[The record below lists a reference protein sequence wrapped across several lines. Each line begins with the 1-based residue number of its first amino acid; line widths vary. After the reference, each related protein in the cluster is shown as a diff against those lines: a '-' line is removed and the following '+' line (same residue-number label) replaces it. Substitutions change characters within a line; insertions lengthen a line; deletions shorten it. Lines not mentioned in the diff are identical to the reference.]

1 MPGPAPDSVIARAL
15 AEDVGSGDV
24 TTDAIVPA
32 DLRGS
37 ADVVVREAGVI
48 CGLDQ
53 AFAVLL
59 ELDPEARM
67 RAARRG
73 RRPGRSARRRWWP
86 GCTRRVRALLT
97 GERTA
102 LNLLQRMS
110 GIATTTRR
118 YADLVAGT
126 GVQLLDTRKTAPGL
140 RALDKHAVA
149 CGGGTNHRAGPA
161 RRRAD
166 QGQPR
171 GRRRRRAGRDRAR
184 PPAPSRTPGRGRGR
198 HARPAAAGA
207 RRRRRRDPA
216 RQHAAR
222 RSCAGRWRRRPAA
235 HAWRRPAASPSTPS
249 ARWPRPGSTRSR
261 WERSRTRCAR
271 STSHWRYHHQH
282 PDRHPI
288 SRPCRTRCARWH
300 ASATP

>member
-1 MPGPAPDSVIARAL
+1 MPGTAPDSVIARAL

-67 RAARRG
+67 ERLAEDGELISEPPQVVARMHA
-73 RRPGRSARRRWWP
+73 S
-86 GCTRRVRALLT
+86 VRALLT

-110 GIATTTRR
+110 GIATATRR
-118 YADLVAGT
+118 YADLVSGT

-149 CGGGTNHRAGPA
+149 CGGGTNHRAGLHDAVLIKDNHVAVAGGVAAAIERVRRLQAGRPVEIEVDTLGQLQQALDAGADVILLDNMPPA
-161 RRRAD
+161 QLRRAVATT
-166 QGQPR
+166 
-171 GRRRRRAGRDRAR
+171 AGRARLEASGGITTDTIREVAETGVDAISVGALTHSVRALDIALEV
-184 PPAPSRTPGRGRGR
+184 P
-198 HARPAAAGA
+198 
-207 RRRRRRDPA
+207 
-216 RQHAAR
+216 
-222 RSCAGRWRRRPAA
+222 
-235 HAWRRPAASPSTPS
+235 PS
-249 ARWPRPGSTRSR
+249 AS
-261 WERSRTRCAR
+261 
-271 STSHWRYHHQH
+271 
-282 PDRHPI
+282 
-288 SRPCRTRCARWH
+288 
-300 ASATP
+300 

>member
-1 MPGPAPDSVIARAL
+1 MPGSAPDSVITRAL

-59 ELDPEARM
+59 ELDPTARIELLAQDGD
-67 RAARRG
+67 RIEHPPQVVARLHA
-73 RRPGRSARRRWWP
+73 SL
-86 GCTRRVRALLT
+86 RALLT

-149 CGGGTNHRAGPA
+149 CGGGTNHRAGLHDA
-161 RRRAD
+161 VLIKDNHVAV
-166 QGQPR
+166 
-171 GRRRRRAGRDRAR
+171 AGGVAAAVERVRLR
-184 PPAPSRTPGRGRGR
+184 HPGRPVEVEVDTLDQLQQ
-198 HARPAAAGA
+198 ALAAGA
-207 RRRRRRDPA
+207 DVILLDNMPPAQLRRA
-216 RQHAAR
+216 VATT
-222 RSCAGRWRRRPAA
+222 AGRARLE
-235 HAWRRPAASPSTPS
+235 ASGSITTDTIREVAETGVDAISVGALTHSVRALDIALEVPPS
-249 ARWPRPGSTRSR
+249 AS
-261 WERSRTRCAR
+261 
-271 STSHWRYHHQH
+271 
-282 PDRHPI
+282 
-288 SRPCRTRCARWH
+288 
-300 ASATP
+300 

>member
-1 MPGPAPDSVIARAL
+1 MPGTTPDSVIARAL

-32 DLRGS
+32 DMRGS

-59 ELDPEARM
+59 QLDPEARFE
-67 RAARRG
+67 RLAEDGDRIEHPPQVVARLHA
-73 RRPGRSARRRWWP
+73 S
-86 GCTRRVRALLT
+86 VRALLT

-118 YADLVAGT
+118 YADMVAGT

-149 CGGGTNHRAGPA
+149 CGGGGNHRAGLHDAVLIKDNHVAVAGGVPA
-161 RRRAD
+161 AIERVRLRQPGRPVEVEVDTIIELRQALDAGAD
-166 QGQPR
+166 VILLDNMPPAQLRQAVATT
-171 GRRRRRAGRDRAR
+171 AGRARLEASGGITIDTIREVAETGVNAISVGALTHSVRALDIALEV
-184 PPAPSRTPGRGRGR
+184 P
-198 HARPAAAGA
+198 
-207 RRRRRRDPA
+207 
-216 RQHAAR
+216 
-222 RSCAGRWRRRPAA
+222 
-235 HAWRRPAASPSTPS
+235 PS
-249 ARWPRPGSTRSR
+249 AS
-261 WERSRTRCAR
+261 
-271 STSHWRYHHQH
+271 
-282 PDRHPI
+282 
-288 SRPCRTRCARWH
+288 
-300 ASATP
+300 

>member
-1 MPGPAPDSVIARAL
+1 VPGSAPDSVIARAL

-59 ELDPEARM
+59 ELDPTARIELLAKDGD
-67 RAARRG
+67 RIEHPPQVVARLHA
-73 RRPGRSARRRWWP
+73 S
-86 GCTRRVRALLT
+86 VRALLT
-97 GERTA
+97 GERTT

-149 CGGGTNHRAGPA
+149 CGGGTNHRAGLHDA
-161 RRRAD
+161 VLIKDNHVAV
-166 QGQPR
+166 
-171 GRRRRRAGRDRAR
+171 AGGV
-184 PPAPSRTPGRGRGR
+184 PSAVERVRLRHPGRPVEVEVDTLDQLQQ
-198 HARPAAAGA
+198 ALAAGA
-207 RRRRRRDPA
+207 DVILLDNMPPAQLRRA
-216 RQHAAR
+216 VATT
-222 RSCAGRWRRRPAA
+222 AGRARLE
-235 HAWRRPAASPSTPS
+235 ASGGITTDTIREVAETGVDAISVGALTHSVRALDIALEVPPS
-249 ARWPRPGSTRSR
+249 AS
-261 WERSRTRCAR
+261 
-271 STSHWRYHHQH
+271 
-282 PDRHPI
+282 
-288 SRPCRTRCARWH
+288 
-300 ASATP
+300 

>member
-1 MPGPAPDSVIARAL
+1 VSGPASDSVIARAL

-37 ADVVVREAGVI
+37 ADVVVREAGII

-59 ELDPEARM
+59 ELDPRARFE
-67 RAARRG
+67 RLAEDGDRIDHPPQVVARLHA
-73 RRPGRSARRRWWP
+73 S
-86 GCTRRVRALLT
+86 VRALLT

-110 GIATTTRR
+110 GIATATRG

-149 CGGGTNHRAGPA
+149 CGGGTNHRAGLHDAVLIKDNHVAVAGGVAAAIERVRVRRPGRPVEVEVDTLDQLRQALDAGADVILLDNMPPA
-161 RRRAD
+161 QLRRAVAAT
-166 QGQPR
+166 
-171 GRRRRRAGRDRAR
+171 AGRARLEASGGITTDTIREVAETGVDAISVGALTHSVRALDIALEV
-184 PPAPSRTPGRGRGR
+184 P
-198 HARPAAAGA
+198 
-207 RRRRRRDPA
+207 
-216 RQHAAR
+216 
-222 RSCAGRWRRRPAA
+222 
-235 HAWRRPAASPSTPS
+235 PS
-249 ARWPRPGSTRSR
+249 AS
-261 WERSRTRCAR
+261 
-271 STSHWRYHHQH
+271 
-282 PDRHPI
+282 
-288 SRPCRTRCARWH
+288 
-300 ASATP
+300 